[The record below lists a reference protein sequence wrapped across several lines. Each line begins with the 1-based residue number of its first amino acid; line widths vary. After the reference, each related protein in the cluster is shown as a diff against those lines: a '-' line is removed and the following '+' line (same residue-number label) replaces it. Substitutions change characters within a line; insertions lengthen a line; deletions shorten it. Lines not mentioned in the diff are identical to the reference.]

1 MTPQTIGKGMLA
13 LQRSNAKAEKITIGG
28 ETFYFKKL
36 TIAMEEELDRIVK
49 ENQDDTLKVPERP
62 ADDAGEEAFKAFS
75 DALIDHKQRAAKAFR
90 KLTAEIMKYVLV
102 DENLK
107 PVFEEEDDVYGGL
120 DNVYAENFFR
130 AYARFRQHAIHRRVQ
145 LGNHRRFVRL
155 RKCLRNGGKLRL
167 AQR

>member
-62 ADDAGEEAFKAFS
+62 ADDAGEEAFRAFE
-75 DALIDHKQRAAKAFR
+75 DALIEYKQRAAKAFR
-90 KLTAEIMKYVLV
+90 KLTAEIMKYVLMD
-102 DENLK
+102 DENK
-107 PVFEEEDDVYGGL
+107 PLFAPEDEVYENL
-120 DNVYAENFFR
+120 NNVYAECFFR
-130 AYARFRQHAIHRRVQ
+130 AYGKFRQGAEV
-145 LGNHRRFVRL
+145 NPATAEERFP
-155 RKCLRNGGKLRL
+155 K
-167 AQR
+167 

>member
-62 ADDAGEEAFKAFS
+62 ADDAGEEAFRAFA
-75 DALIDHKQRAAKAFR
+75 DALIEHKQRAAKAFR
-90 KLTAEIMKYVLV
+90 KLTAEIMKYVLMD
-102 DENLK
+102 DENK
-107 PVFEEEDDVYGGL
+107 PLFAPEDEVYENL
-120 DNVYAENFFR
+120 NNVYAECFFR
-130 AYARFRQHAIHRRVQ
+130 AYGKFRQGAEV
-145 LGNHRRFVRL
+145 NPATAEERFP
-155 RKCLRNGGKLRL
+155 K
-167 AQR
+167 